1 MNSEPIIR
9 QQAEK
14 MSLVYKFGSLPY
26 LNKALDA
33 IVRDKTKDA
42 VYCLN
47 IQATDGSYRFSSSPY
62 YRRASETQKAQI
74 ALCSKI
80 ALDYEPNKVE
90 IIVDGLKAKALDLLT
105 VIDGLGFWQAIE
117 NTTYRVMFDAFDA
130 NLVVVLFSFDLIEA
144 EGSCIE

>member
-14 MSLVYKFGSLPY
+14 MGLVYKFGSLPY

-33 IVRDKTKDA
+33 IVRDKTKGA

-47 IQATDGSYRFSSSPY
+47 IQATDGSYNFSPSPY
-62 YRRASETQKAQI
+62 YRHAAETQKAQI
-74 ALCSKI
+74 AFCNKI
-80 ALDYEPNKVE
+80 AMDYEPDKVE
-90 IIVDGLKAKALDLLT
+90 ALVDGLKAKALELLT
-105 VIDGLGFWQAIE
+105 GIDALGFWQAIE

-130 NLVVVLFSFDLIEA
+130 NLVVVLFSFDLTEIN
-144 EGSCIE
+144 GSCIE